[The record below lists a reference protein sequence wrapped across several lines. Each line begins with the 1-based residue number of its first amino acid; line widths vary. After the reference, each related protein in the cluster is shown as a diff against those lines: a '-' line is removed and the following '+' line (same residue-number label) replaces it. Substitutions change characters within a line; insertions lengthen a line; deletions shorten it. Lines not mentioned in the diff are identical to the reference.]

1 MKKEK
6 KVKKGF
12 LLHFLNKL
20 INKYLD
26 GIKMGK
32 VGSKEG
38 EFFIVMKHG
47 EIWGGGFMN
56 KSLDE
61 IK

>member
-1 MKKEK
+1 
-6 KVKKGF
+6 
-12 LLHFLNKL
+12 
-20 INKYLD
+20 
-26 GIKMGK
+26 MGK
-32 VGSKEG
+32 VSSKEG
-38 EFFIVMKHG
+38 EFFIEMKHG